1 MKMNNGQLIPYDS
14 TVLATSTTNTYDLF
28 KKKFIKLERD
38 ESEII
43 AERKNVEANKYLSAA
58 FLKKHLLNDKS
69 LCQDLGIKNN
79 HVNAEKH
86 FTYCYLCS
94 INGHVHEK
102 SAPVPV
108 EKVCL
113 FILDS

>member
-1 MKMNNGQLIPYDS
+1 MNNGQLVPYGS
-14 TVLATSTTNTYDLF
+14 TALTTSINYDLY
-28 KKKFIKLERD
+28 KKKFTKPERD

-69 LCQDLGIKNN
+69 LCKDLGIKNN
-79 HVNAEKH
+79 HANAEKH

-108 EKVCL
+108 EKVL
-113 FILDS
+113 FVLYFLI